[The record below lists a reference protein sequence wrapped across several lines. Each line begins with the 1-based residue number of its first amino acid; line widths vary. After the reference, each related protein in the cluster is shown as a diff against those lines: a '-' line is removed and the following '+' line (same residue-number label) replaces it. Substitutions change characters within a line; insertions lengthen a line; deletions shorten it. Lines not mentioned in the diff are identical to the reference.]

1 MVTRLVYR
9 FKVRGDENIPT
20 TGAAILV
27 CNHVSFV
34 DAVLLMAASPRPIR
48 FIMDQQIFKMPVL
61 GWFFK
66 LAKAI
71 PIASQR
77 VDPAAYEQAFARA
90 SEVLADGDLL
100 CIFPEGALTRDGELG
115 EFKGGVMK
123 LLETNPVPV
132 VPLALQNLWGSYFSR
147 FDGAAMSKPFRR
159 AHIRVWSTR

>member
-1 MVTRLVYR
+1 
-9 FKVRGDENIPT
+9 
-20 TGAAILV
+20 
-27 CNHVSFV
+27 VSFV
-34 DAVLLMAASPRPIR
+34 DPVLMMAASPRPIR
-48 FIMDQQIFKMPVL
+48 FIMDHQIFKMPVL

-77 VDPAAYEQAFARA
+77 DDPATYEQAFVRARQ
-90 SEVLADGDLL
+90 VLADGDLL
-100 CIFPEGALTRDGELG
+100 CIFPEGALTRDGNLG

-147 FDGAAMSKPFRR
+147 VEGSAMSKPFRR
-159 AHIRVWSTR
+159 GWFSSVGLVAGAALPPSVVTPTALRDRVSTLLAS